1 MLNRFKPSERFLF
14 GCLLVALMVG
24 IVFVKFW
31 MVSVEERLAESL
43 ATHWIGVDTDKSQT
57 SVLYNHENRL
67 RRVEYNDI
75 AIQEY
80 REMFDGWPTQ
90 QQIARGRDDE

>member
-1 MLNRFKPSERFLF
+1 MGRSKPRERLLF
-14 GCLLVALMVG
+14 TCLLVALMVG

-43 ATHWIGVDTDKSQT
+43 ATHWIGVDTDRNQT
-57 SVLYNHENRL
+57 NVLYSHENRL
-67 RRVEYNDI
+67 RRAEHSAI
-75 AIQEY
+75 AIWNHHAPC
-80 REMFDGWPTQ
+80 DGWPTQ